1 MENSRKNYICITS
14 SYKVKKYANQSIS
27 QIIEKKEDYSDKFIS
42 ISISI
47 SISNIELYEGE
58 DEFEKVSMA

>member
-47 SISNIELYEGE
+47 SNIELYEGE

>member
-14 SYKVKKYANQSIS
+14 SYKVKKYANQSVS
-27 QIIEKKEDYSDKFIS
+27 QIIEKKEDYSDKF